1 MPQIHVEMLPLDE
14 VARWPRN
21 PKLHADG
28 EIQNSVERFGF
39 VQPLLLDEQTGRL
52 VAGHGRLEALQAM
65 RAAGKP
71 TPKNIIAK
79 GDKWLVP
86 VLRGVSFKSEAEA
99 EAFLLA
105 DNRLVEMGGWDPK
118 GLSEILSNFADKG
131 VDLSGIGFSPDDLTD
146 LLVGLQTQDGNPNNA
161 NNALA
166 TRFLVP
172 PFSVLDARQGYWQ
185 ERKRQWI
192 SLGIRSELGRGDNL
206 LKFSDTVRLPLKRLS
221 AKGARY
227 SPNEHLPEEKQRALG
242 VYSAAGGTIDR
253 ASGTIGTSI
262 FDPVLC
268 ELAYRWWCLKGG
280 TVLDPFAGGSV
291 RGVVAAWLGYSY
303 VGYDLSKEQIAAN
316 ALQWKGLAPKAPLKG
331 CKPEWRLGDSRGI
344 EKLAKGVQ
352 ADFVFS
358 CPPYADLEVYSDDP
372 ADLSNMPYDEFL
384 DGYRK
389 AIAGACS
396 RLKPNRFACFV
407 VGDVRDDKGFYRS
420 FPEET
425 VRAFEAAGCV
435 KYNEAILV
443 TSVGSLPLRIA
454 KPFARY
460 RKLGKTH
467 QNVLVFF
474 KGDPRKIPEALG
486 EVEAGSFELPE
497 VEPESDEG

>member
-1 MPQIHVEMLPLDE
+1 MPQIHIEMLPLDE

-21 PKLHADG
+21 PKLHAEG

-71 TPKNIIAK
+71 TPKNITAK

-86 VLRGVSFKSEAEA
+86 VLRGVSFQSEAEA

-118 GLSEILSNFADKG
+118 GLSEILSSFADKG
-131 VDLSGIGFSPDDLTD
+131 VDLSGIGFSPDDLTN
-146 LLVGLQTQDGNPNNA
+146 LLVGLQDGNPNGVTNT
-161 NNALA
+161 LA
-166 TRFLVP
+166 ERFLVP

-192 SLGIRSELGRGDNL
+192 SLGIRSELGRGDSL
-206 LKFSDTVRLPLKRLS
+206 LKFSDTVLNEATRKILKT
-221 AKGARY
+221 
-227 SPNEHLPEEKQRALG
+227 KQ
-242 VYSAAGGTIDR
+242 GT
-253 ASGTIGTSI
+253 SGFNGTSI

-316 ALQWKGLAPKAPLKG
+316 ALQWKRLAPKAPRKG

-344 EKLAKGVQ
+344 EKLAKNVQ

-396 RLKPNRFACFV
+396 RLKANRFACFV

-486 EVEAGSFELPE
+486 EVDAGSFDLPE
-497 VEPESDEG
+497 VEPESGES